1 MIIERCADAVSVAK
15 EKGQSNV
22 CYMSNLLRVH
32 ITNYTIH
39 IYSTVAGEWRQRAQ
53 HTFSVHSHA
62 KFFSLLENQ
71 FILYSYIKL
80 HTFTHNTVYTV
91 YTKEWEE
98 KHTHYII
105 HFRVSNADH
114 RNETKKSGKFRTKKC
129 YWQKNSCDKAW
140 GMREGESKNVTAIF
154 ICFAF
159 GPTRNCETVR
169 LRRKKKS
176 ACLQTRVSVYMFNK
190 LMWWRRNGAEN
201 LLAFVK

>member
-1 MIIERCADAVSVAK
+1 MAATSPT
-15 EKGQSNV
+15 
-22 CYMSNLLRVH
+22 H
-32 ITNYTIH
+32 
-39 IYSTVAGEWRQRAQ
+39 
-53 HTFSVHSHA
+53 
-62 KFFSLLENQ
+62 FFSSLTRQIFFLLENQ

-98 KHTHYII
+98 KHTHCII

-140 GMREGESKNVTAIF
+140 GMRERERDQKCNRDFHMFCIWCHTKLWNGQTSAQ
-154 ICFAF
+154 
-159 GPTRNCETVR
+159 
-169 LRRKKKS
+169 KKS
-176 ACLQTRVSVYMFNK
+176 VCLHTRVSVYMFNK